1 MIVMCE
7 GCETNFQVEDRYIKS
22 SGSKVRCSKCR
33 HVFTA
38 FSPEALALANEFPVV
53 GEAMPAAAPTADESE
68 LPDIGAQI
76 DSLFT
81 DNFGVAADDSVEQEP
96 ELLDVEDLLAEDS
109 PSASALN
116 SAAVDDDLKL
126 DLDLDLNFDEE
137 AAEQD
142 PADDLP
148 DRPVLADSA
157 PVDVALDAQAER
169 NGESDDTLASL
180 DELGIKFDNLEAN
193 GEDLLPAEAA
203 LEGVAGDEPSGLDL
217 DLELDLDALVTDTAE
232 EPAPEPSAIQPEMV
246 LPAEAADVLAE
257 SVLSEAPAAKAPAV
271 EGELDLSDLE
281 AMLDGD
287 PQPSEPQRDATVLLD
302 LELDA
307 KGEAVDR
314 SEPNGI
320 LEELDLAGITADPSV
335 EVDAIDTAAAAPL
348 ETDLALDVDGS
359 AAMAS
364 DAAVAEAPLDD
375 ELDFSDITNILE
387 EPLTEPEKEN
397 AAAAPELDLFLG
409 DGAPPATAEAPASQA
424 DAQEGLLLDIESLLE
439 QDDTNE
445 AAAETTPDP
454 TTEELDLDITLG
466 AAPAVSDDL
475 EIEIESG
482 ADENENRRATGLV
495 ASAAAADDE
504 HMAEPTPF
512 SIEGSTGTAADG
524 ATDAIDMGVEAA
536 ASAAVAATAPRHAGL
551 RRYLLAAAGAAA
563 LLGAV
568 VLVPRTLDVQ
578 VPFLND
584 LDIPFL
590 GRVFQPPVQDPA
602 GNLKLVPVADK
613 LNAQFV
619 DHPGAGRLCVIR
631 GQIRNDYDHPR
642 SAIRVTAK
650 LFNKDKALAKS
661 ATVFAGNVFANQEL
675 AGLDLA
681 AINGRLNTREGAN
694 KTNLGVKPGQF
705 VPFMAVFDGLPEN
718 LDEYSVEVAGS
729 VK

>member
-1 MIVMCE
+1 
-7 GCETNFQVEDRYIKS
+7 
-22 SGSKVRCSKCR
+22 VRCSKCR

-38 FSPEALALANEFPVV
+38 FSPEALALANEFPVA

-68 LPDIGAQI
+68 LPDLGAQI

-81 DNFGVAADDSVEQEP
+81 DDFGVAADDSVEQEP

-142 PADDLP
+142 PTDDLP
-148 DRPVLADSA
+148 ARPVLADSA

-180 DELGIKFDNLEAN
+180 DELGIKFDNLEAS

-203 LEGVAGDEPSGLDL
+203 LEGVAGDEHSGLDL
-217 DLELDLDALVTDTAE
+217 DLELDLGALVTDTAE
-232 EPAPEPSAIQPEMV
+232 EPATEPSAIQPEMV

-257 SVLSEAPAAKAPAV
+257 SVLSDAPAAKAPAV

-335 EVDAIDTAAAAPL
+335 EADAIDTAAAAPL
-348 ETDLALDVDGS
+348 ETDLAFDVDGS

-364 DAAVAEAPLDD
+364 DAAVAETPLDD

-397 AAAAPELDLFLG
+397 AATTPELDLFLG
-409 DGAPPATAEAPASQA
+409 DDAPPATAEAPASQT

-445 AAAETTPDP
+445 AAAEPTPDP

-482 ADENENRRATGLV
+482 GDENENRQATGLV
-495 ASAAAADDE
+495 ASGAAADDE
-504 HMAEPTPF
+504 QMAEPAPF
-512 SIEGSTGTAADG
+512 SIEGTAGTAADG
-524 ATDAIDMGVEAA
+524 ATDAIDMGMEAA

-578 VPFLND
+578 VLFLND

-590 GRVFQPPVQDPA
+590 GKVFQSPVKDPA

-613 LNAQFV
+613 LTAEFV

-661 ATVFAGNVFANQEL
+661 ATVFAGNVIANQEL
-675 AGLDLA
+675 TGLDLA

-694 KTNLGVKPGQF
+694 KTNLGVKPGQS

-718 LDEYSVEVAGS
+718 LDEYSVEVASS